1 MEHASMPY
9 THKSPSFV
17 WLTTLGVFG
26 LTALGVVGGAWLLMF
41 LLVTLATPILIVMS
55 QDRFGVIARSR
66 KHPGIVS
73 GSRDQSPLDPDRIDV
88 YRWESEGGAPRMYVS
103 SAIRGPAKA
112 TPSPQSVVLTAAEV

>member
-1 MEHASMPY
+1 VPY

-26 LTALGVVGGAWLLMF
+26 VTALGVVGGAWLLMF

-66 KHPGIVS
+66 KHPRIVS
-73 GSRDQSPLDPDRIDV
+73 DSRDRAPLDPDRIDV

-103 SAIRGPAKA
+103 SAIRDPANA
-112 TPSPQSVVLTAAEV
+112 ITSPQSLVLIAAEA